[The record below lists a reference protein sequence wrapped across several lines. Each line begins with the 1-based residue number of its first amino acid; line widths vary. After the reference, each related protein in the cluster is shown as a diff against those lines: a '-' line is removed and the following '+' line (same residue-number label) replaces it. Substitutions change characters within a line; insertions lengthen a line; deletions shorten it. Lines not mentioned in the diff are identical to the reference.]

1 MMHGLFRTASL
12 LGAAALLV
20 WNAPAAA
27 QQSAPTTQAPA
38 AKPKPAPTAAP
49 KPAAPAAP
57 AAAPK
62 PATPP
67 APAPAAAG
75 TPQPNFLGQY
85 GDWGAYSA
93 SPGGRKLCFAL
104 AKPVSS
110 QSNPTGRPRDP
121 AFAFV
126 STRPAEKVKDEI
138 SLIIGYPFKP
148 NSEATVGV
156 AGANYALYPQGDGAW
171 IKN

>member
-12 LGAAALLV
+12 LGVAALLA

-27 QQSAPTTQAPA
+27 QQSAPATQAPA

-57 AAAPK
+57 TAAPK

-67 APAPAAAG
+67 APATAG

-85 GDWGAYSA
+85 GAWGAHSA
-93 SPGGRKLCFAL
+93 WPGGRKLCFAL

-148 NSEATVGV
+148 NSEATVEV
-156 AGANYALYPQGDGAW
+156 AGANYALYTQGDGAW